1 MGLTWMWFEQQF
13 ATSGSRSS
21 DDLFGIHL
29 QHWLHLFESN
39 EHTQGARWKYLMISS
54 SPPIRP
60 PWSAADSSGFSLSWS
75 SVLPSSSSQ
84 SATWDLGALVGTL
97 RWAYVRW
104 MGICEV
110 VNKDIVGTEQ
120 GTTQVTSCRN
130 PTGLASGAV
139 IYLVGVTIPFLVLLL
154 SHLALEVFFILK
166 KVRTLSLRNWIGAFG
181 WVLWCECTPIWTIP
195 LYS

>member
-1 MGLTWMWFEQQF
+1 
-13 ATSGSRSS
+13 
-21 DDLFGIHL
+21 
-29 QHWLHLFESN
+29 
-39 EHTQGARWKYLMISS
+39 
-54 SPPIRP
+54 
-60 PWSAADSSGFSLSWS
+60 
-75 SVLPSSSSQ
+75 
-84 SATWDLGALVGTL
+84 
-97 RWAYVRW
+97 

-166 KVRTLSLRNWIGAFG
+166 KVRALKLRNLIGAFG
-181 WVLWCECTPIWTIP
+181 WVL
-195 LYS
+195 